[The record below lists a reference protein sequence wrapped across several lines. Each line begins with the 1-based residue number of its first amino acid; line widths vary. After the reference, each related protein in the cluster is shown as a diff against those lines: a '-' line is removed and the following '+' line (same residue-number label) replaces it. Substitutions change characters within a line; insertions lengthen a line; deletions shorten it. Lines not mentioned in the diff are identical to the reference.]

1 MELWTG
7 LLFGFLGSFHC
18 IGMCG
23 PIALSLPRPKSNFGS
38 VLIYATIY
46 NTGRILTYSVFGLLI
61 GFLGRKIALAGFQ
74 SILSIVLGVSIVTGV
89 LLSKTIREKKK
100 PAFYTNIVSKIN
112 KGYGKLLRKQ
122 DTPALFGMGILN
134 GLLPCAFVYSG
145 LAASVLTETAYH
157 SMAYMALFG
166 VGTLPALFSI
176 YVAPHFISID
186 LRTAIRK
193 YIPYL
198 ALSLGAF
205 LIIRGIALQDLK
217 LSVTLMEGIEPFC
230 VFPGTTM

>member
-23 PIALSLPRPKSNFGS
+23 PIALSLPRPRSDFGS
-38 VLIYATIY
+38 VLVYAAIY
-46 NTGRILTYSVFGLLI
+46 NAGRILTYSFFGLMI

-74 SILSIVLGVSIVTGV
+74 SVLSITLGVIIVLSV
-89 LLSKTIREKKK
+89 LLSKAIKQSQK
-100 PAFYTNIVSKIN
+100 PAFYNTITSKIN
-112 KGYGKLLRKQ
+112 TAYGKLLRKQ
-122 DTPALFGMGILN
+122 NTPALFGMGVLN

-145 LAASVLTETAYH
+145 LAASVLTETPVH

-166 VGTLPALFSI
+166 VGTLPALLSVYI
-176 YVAPHFISID
+176 APHFISVD

-198 ALSLGAF
+198 AFSLGVF
-205 LIIRGIALQDLK
+205 LIVRGIALQDLR

-230 VFPGTTM
+230 VFPGAIM